1 MEHLGD
7 NRLLH
12 SDLPRVSD
20 SDRVRLARYAL
31 REGDIVVSRV
41 GSVDR
46 RALVHKS
53 EEGWLFS
60 GRCLRIRPDP
70 TKINPDYLSWMLGA
84 PNVRET
90 LRRIAFGATMPS
102 LNTKL
107 LSDLSIL
114 VPPMHYQEW
123 AASIFRAL
131 DNKIDLNRRITQ
143 LLDAATMTAYRRV
156 TDQSQSSVPIDAVA
170 AIRGGSTPSTASP
183 ILWSPGIHPW
193 ATPKDMSALLS
204 PVLWRTGR
212 SISDAG
218 LESVSS
224 GLLPEGTVLL
234 SSRAPI
240 GYVAIAAMPV
250 AINQGFIALVPN
262 AKLSSEYLCCWI
274 RANMTAIKALA
285 NGTTFME
292 VSKQNFRTLRVALPP
307 YSVLSEFDSLARP
320 AFQLILNL
328 ERQNDRLGDLRDR
341 LLPKLTYGDLASPE
355 VERLMGSV
363 V

>member
-1 MEHLGD
+1 MGD

-12 SDLPRVSD
+12 TGLPRVSD
-20 SDRVRLARYAL
+20 GDRLRLARYAL

-46 RALVHKS
+46 RALVHQS

-60 GRCLRIRPDP
+60 GRCLRIRPDRA
-70 TKINPDYLSWMLGA
+70 KINPEYLSWVLGA
-84 PNVRET
+84 PNVRDT

-114 VPPMHYQEW
+114 VPPMQYQEW

-131 DNKIDLNRRITQ
+131 DNKIDVNRRMARV
-143 LLDAATMTAYRRV
+143 LDATVSTAYRRV
-156 TDQSQSSVPIDAVA
+156 ADQTQSSIPLDSVA
-170 AIRGGSTPSTASP
+170 AVRGGSTPSTQSP
-183 ILWSPGIHPW
+183 ILWDPGIHSW
-193 ATPKDMSALLS
+193 ATPKDMTALLS
-204 PVLWRTGR
+204 PVLWKTGR
-212 SISDAG
+212 RISGAG
-218 LESVSS
+218 LEMISS

-240 GYVAIAAMPV
+240 GYVAIAAMPI
-250 AINQGFIALVPN
+250 AINQGFIALVPK
-262 AKLSSEYLCCWI
+262 AQLSSEYLCCWV
-274 RANMTAIKALA
+274 RANMAAIKALA

-307 YSVLSEFDSLARP
+307 DSLLAEFDSLARP
-320 AFQLILNL
+320 AFQLLLSI
-328 ERQNDRLGDLRDR
+328 ERQNDRLGNLRDL
-341 LLPKLTYGDLASPE
+341 LLPRLTSGDLATPE
-355 VERLMGSV
+355 VQRVTGSV